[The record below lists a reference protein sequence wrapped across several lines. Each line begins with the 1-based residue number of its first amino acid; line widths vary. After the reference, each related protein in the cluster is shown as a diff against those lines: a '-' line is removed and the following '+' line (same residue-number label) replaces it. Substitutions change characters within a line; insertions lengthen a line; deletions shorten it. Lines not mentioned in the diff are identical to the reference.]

1 MARTSAPDAGS
12 ETVPVE
18 GEIDLGTED
27 IETEV
32 DENLEVDANG
42 NPVEIEVE
50 TEVDEDGNPI
60 EAGTGHDDVT
70 PQPRRGGGSETIR
83 AQRRRAQEAE
93 ARTAA
98 LEREIAEL
106 RGFQQGAAARQVD
119 PQAAARAEQEFYLS
133 LETMAPAQA
142 YQTLMQRGQQQV
154 GTALQQLRYEQQ
166 ELADQTRFDASCAR
180 LPIRESFRERV
191 ETYRE
196 QQRRAGFYIGRE
208 DAYYLLLGKEME
220 ARGNRARPAQ
230 QRAAQNRVASQR
242 TQPTGARGDAARG
255 ARRPQPGSIEHD
267 EMLVQDAIRRGESVF

>member
-1 MARTSAPDAGS
+1 MARTRISDAGG

-18 GEIDLGTED
+18 EEIDLGTED
-27 IETEV
+27 TETEV
-32 DENLEVDANG
+32 DESLEADA
-42 NPVEIEVE
+42 
-50 TEVDEDGNPI
+50 D
-60 EAGTGHDDVT
+60 EAGGNADDGQEGQDEEGQEDDVA
-70 PQPRRGGGSETIR
+70 PEPSPRRGGGSETIR

-106 RGFQQGAAARQVD
+106 RGFQQGTAARQVD

-166 ELADQTRFDASCAR
+166 ELIDQTRFDASCAR
-180 LPIRESFRERV
+180 SPTRESFREKV

-220 ARGNRARPAQ
+220 ARSNRARPAQ

-255 ARRPQPGSIEHD
+255 ARRPQPGTIEHD